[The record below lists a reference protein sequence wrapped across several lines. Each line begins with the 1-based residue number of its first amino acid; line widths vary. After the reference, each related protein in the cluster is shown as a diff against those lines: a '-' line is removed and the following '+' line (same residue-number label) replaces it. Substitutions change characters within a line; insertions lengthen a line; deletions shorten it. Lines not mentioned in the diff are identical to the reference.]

1 MAAHLRSFGWPA
13 GSCIAI
19 LSKNC
24 AQWLI
29 ADFAIWIAGHV
40 SVPIYPTLAATSIRQ
55 ILDHSQAKAIFIGK
69 LDGWDAMAPGVP
81 DDIVRI
87 RFSLAPQTGDP
98 EWGAAIADVAPL
110 QDDLLRGA
118 DELATIIY
126 TSGTTGMPKG
136 VMHSFANIAATAK
149 TMGEVFKFGPDAR
162 VLRSEAHTSELQS
175 LMRISYAVFCFK

>member
-1 MAAHLRSFGWPA
+1 
-13 GSCIAI
+13 
-19 LSKNC
+19 
-24 AQWLI
+24 
-29 ADFAIWIAGHV
+29 
-40 SVPIYPTLAATSIRQ
+40 
-55 ILDHSQAKAIFIGK
+55 
-69 LDGWDAMAPGVP
+69 MAPVVP
-81 DDIVRI
+81 DDIVRN

-149 TMGEVFKFGPDAR
+149 TMGEVFKFGPDER
-162 VLRSEAHTSELQS
+162 VPSYSPLDPVAERIGAAGNSPYHGFRLPFAES
-175 LMRISYAVFCFK
+175 LVTCSLDLPSFRPTV

>member
-1 MAAHLRSFGWPA
+1 
-13 GSCIAI
+13 
-19 LSKNC
+19 
-24 AQWLI
+24 
-29 ADFAIWIAGHV
+29 
-40 SVPIYPTLAATSIRQ
+40 
-55 ILDHSQAKAIFIGK
+55 
-69 LDGWDAMAPGVP
+69 MAPVVP
-81 DDIVRI
+81 DDIVRN

-149 TMGEVFKFGPDAR
+149 TMGEVFKFG
-162 VLRSEAHTSELQS
+162 RSEEHTSELQS
-175 LMRISYAVFCFK
+175 LMRISYAVFCLKKKK